1 MKAGIGEGSSVAQDK
16 NYKFKEISKSNSDA
30 TQSSSCSDTDKED
43 DKDDTEDS
51 DMGIY
56 EDDDKRDDDAVGF
69 GAVEQKF
76 KGYDQ
81 KLEALTS
88 INVPEII
95 KEVVQAKVLTEMKKQ
110 LPTCV
115 PTAIAKIVKPRLNN
129 IVLERLDDK
138 ENEISYEDLPRLNLN
153 DVEDMYL
160 MKVQRKL
167 HYLKREF

>member
-16 NYKFKEISKSNSDA
+16 NYKFEEISKSNSDA

-69 GAVEQKF
+69 GVKQNKRKSIFKHAVEQKF

-129 IVLERLDDK
+129 TVLEVMQK
-138 ENEISYEDLPRLNLN
+138 N
-153 DVEDMYL
+153 
-160 MKVQRKL
+160 
-167 HYLKREF
+167 